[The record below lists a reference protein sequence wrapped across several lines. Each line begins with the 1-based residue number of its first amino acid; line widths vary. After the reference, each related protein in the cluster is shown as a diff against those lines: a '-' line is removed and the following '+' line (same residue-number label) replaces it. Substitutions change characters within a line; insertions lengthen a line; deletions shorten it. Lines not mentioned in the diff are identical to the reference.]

1 MTALSEDWIHQKGM
15 FEISLKHD
23 YLLLIDHILGLL
35 FFQTFSLMFNSVSQ
49 LPVNRSL
56 ALRGHVTNVSL
67 NNELESC

>member
-1 MTALSEDWIHQKGM
+1 M

-35 FFQTFSLMFNSVSQ
+35 FFQTFLLMFNSVSQ
-49 LPVNRSL
+49 LPVNRPL